1 MITKERSNEKI
12 QKLLDVLGVILILL
26 VVHFVVGAFNGKW
39 PWSGNPYNSYA
50 LQAAAWLDGH
60 LDLGMNIEYLEL
72 AVFEGKYFV
81 SFPPFPSYVLLPFA
95 YFYGSNTP
103 DGWIAFF
110 AMILGAIY
118 ALRIAW
124 EYLGAGAKSV
134 FWTAFL
140 YVGTNVLYITLD
152 GQVWFIAQSF
162 ALTLSLMAIFYAIK
176 GKGGWSLFFWG
187 CSVGCRPLQILYFPL
202 LFYILYKYLKKECP
216 ERTLFSMIK
225 EKFYWAIPVCIIAL
239 SYMMLNY
246 ARFGSPLE
254 FGHNYLPEFTREENG
269 QFHPSY
275 VWNNIKSLFRLPT
288 KGENG
293 VLSFSKFD
301 GSCIFLVIPMF
312 VSYLIY
318 YIRKF
323 IRRQNIDKMFLI
335 VLPVLV
341 IVHIVA
347 LCSHRTMGGF
357 HFGHR
362 YINDVL
368 PYLYWGVL
376 IFAGTPG
383 RKKVTQTEEELIS
396 VEIEEEMN
404 IQPEEDGTQDNEVFF
419 VADEIEAE
427 QMDELESIATS
438 TETLDEENV
447 SDLLENSTEDLA
459 DFETTTATTSDNLTE
474 DTTNTITKTI
484 LVEDPEQTDY
494 TYTLHFA
501 LCFLGLAL
509 NIVGTIATNMG
520 WV

>member
-1 MITKERSNEKI
+1 MRTKERSNEKI

-26 VVHFVVGAFNGKW
+26 VVHFVAGAFNGKW

-50 LQAAAWLDGH
+50 LQAAAWVNGH

-81 SFPPFPSYVLLPFA
+81 SFPPFPSYILLPFA
-95 YFYGSNTP
+95 FFYGSNTP

-202 LFYILYKYLKKECP
+202 LFYILYTYLKNEHP

-225 EKFYWAIPVCIIAL
+225 EKFYWAIPVFLIAL
-239 SYMMLNY
+239 SYMLLNY
-246 ARFGSPLE
+246 ARFGSPIE

-269 QFHPSY
+269 QFHPDY
-275 VWNNIKSLFRLPT
+275 IWNNIKSLFRLPV

-293 VLSFSKFD
+293 VLTFSKFD

-323 IRRQNIDKMFLI
+323 IRRQKIDKMFLI
-335 VLPVLV
+335 VLPLLV
-341 IVHIVA
+341 MVHIVA

-368 PYLYWGVL
+368 PYLYWGIL

-383 RKKVTQTEEELIS
+383 RKKVVQTDMETISVDAENEINISSEEEETEISETFSAKEEVETEQMVDFAIESDTETTQTNNL
-396 VEIEEEMN
+396 VIE
-404 IQPEEDGTQDNEVFF
+404 TDNE
-419 VADEIEAE
+419 
-427 QMDELESIATS
+427 
-438 TETLDEENV
+438 ETL
-447 SDLLENSTEDLA
+447 
-459 DFETTTATTSDNLTE
+459 
-474 DTTNTITKTI
+474 I
-484 LVEDPEQTDY
+484 EDPEQTDY